1 MGTSVEAAYTDR
13 AAEYVEHLGTMASV
27 HPSDVQLV
35 SAWAADV
42 EGPLLDAGCGPGHW
56 TAFLAAQGRD
66 VRGIDAVPAFIDNAR
81 HTFPGVPFTTGSIDA
96 LDAGPGTVGG
106 VLAWYSLIHHDPE
119 SIRVPLDEFARVLGP
134 GGMLLVGFFV
144 GPVVEAFDH
153 AVVTAWRWPAEA
165 LEHELGAAGFDV
177 VETHTRIAATGTPR
191 PHGAVL
197 ARRRDPARRG

>member
-1 MGTSVEAAYTDR
+1 MVTNVEAAYTDR

-35 SAWAADV
+35 SAWAAEV

-56 TAFLAAQGRD
+56 TAFLAEQGHD
-66 VRGIDAVPAFIDNAR
+66 VHGIDSVPAFVDHAR
-81 HTFPGVPFTTGSIDA
+81 GSHPHVPFAVGSIDA
-96 LDAGPGTVGG
+96 LDVAADTHGG
-106 VLAWYSLIHHDPE
+106 VLAWYSLIHHDPG
-119 SIRVPLDEFARVLGP
+119 SIRRPLDEFARVLGP

-153 AVVTAWRWPAEA
+153 AVVTAWRWPTEA

-197 ARRRDPARRG
+197 ARVRSSA

>member
-13 AAEYVEHLGTMASV
+13 AAEYVEHLGTIASV

-81 HTFPGVPFTTGSIDA
+81 RTFPGVPFTTGSIDA

-106 VLAWYSLIHHDPE
+106 VLAWYSLIHHDPG
-119 SIRVPLDEFARVLGP
+119 SIRRPLDEFARVLGP
-134 GGMLLVGFFV
+134 GGTLLVGFFL

-165 LEHELGAAGFDV
+165 LEQELHAAGFDV
-177 VETHTRIAATGTPR
+177 VETHTRVAASGSPR

-197 ARRRDPARRG
+197 ARLRATA